1 MWLTAC
7 ARPAP
12 LLLDPSMSSLRA
24 VCNGRHLLPLALW
37 RLTRDVKQILAV
49 YQLDT
54 PAEAN
59 VLESLYL
66 LSLAA
71 GA

>member
-1 MWLTAC
+1 
-7 ARPAP
+7 
-12 LLLDPSMSSLRA
+12 MSSLRA